1 MSITHDTPRTW
12 HQCNSE
18 KILEIYKEVLN
29 EAERLGYNTKS
40 PALFTYKSSRN
51 WGTCRTVRGISYIGL
66 NEVFKQDPEKCR
78 SVLVHELAHALSPQD
93 HHGNKWR
100 SIGDNIGSKWGIKMS
115 RCGSSEEFGLE
126 MPMKET
132 DKYTIECPK
141 CKMQWHY
148 MRMTKVVKA
157 PETYR
162 CGRCNQKL
170 MRVK

>member
-1 MSITHDTPRTW
+1 MSISNVPRTW
-12 HQCNSE
+12 HQCGNE
-18 KILEIYKEVLN
+18 EILKIYKEVIN

-40 PALFTYKSSRN
+40 PALFMYKSTCR
-51 WGTCRTVRGISYIGL
+51 WGTCRTVRGTSYIGL
-66 NEVFKQDPEKCR
+66 NEVFLNDPEKSR
-78 SVLVHELAHALSPQD
+78 DTLIHELAHSLVPKD
-93 HHGNKWR
+93 GHGSKWH
-100 SIGDNIGSKWGIKMS
+100 SIGDNIGKKWSIEMS
-115 RCGSSEEFGLE
+115 RCSSDEEIGLE
-126 MPMKET
+126 MPKKET

-170 MRVK
+170 VRVK